1 MKKQKIQDNYQT
13 PNEKFNEEFAQE
25 NSSQTSQTSQTAQ
38 NSNYKTPDEKFD
50 EEFKEKN

>member
-13 PNEKFNEEFAQE
+13 PNEKFNAEFAEE
-25 NSSQTSQTSQTAQ
+25 NSSQKSSKAGKS
-38 NSNYKTPDEKFD
+38 SNYKTPDEKFD